1 MDIMPDRP
9 SLSDLDAFLAIV
21 SHRSFRKAADEL
33 GLSPSTLSHMMRGLE
48 TILGVRLLN
57 RTTRSVAPTEAGERL
72 ATQLQ
77 PALSGLDR
85 ALAVIDDFRGRP
97 SGALRLNGGEPAI
110 RYLVQTVVPEF
121 LQRYPEIALDLV
133 SDGRLTDIVAEGFD
147 AGIRLGYA
155 VPQDMIGVPFGGR
168 ARFITVASPA
178 YLEKRG
184 SPQTPDDL
192 NTHSCIRL
200 RMPSGK
206 LYRWEFERHGQEVVV
221 DVPGALT
228 LDHLETMAE
237 AAQQDLGI
245 AYLPQM
251 VAGPYLQR
259 GTLLA
264 VLEDWCP
271 WIDGLMLYYAGH
283 RHVPP
288 PLRAFIDMLREIDRK
303 PAQDR

>member
-1 MDIMPDRP
+1 MPERP

-48 TILGVRLLN
+48 TTLGLRLLN

-72 ATQLQ
+72 ASQLQ

-97 SGALRLNGGEPAI
+97 SGVLRINGGEPAI
-110 RYLVQTVVPEF
+110 RLLVQTVVPEF
-121 LQRYPEIALDLV
+121 LERYPEIALDLV
-133 SDGRLTDIVAEGFD
+133 TDGRLTDIVAEGFD

-168 ARFITVASPA
+168 ARFITVASPN
-178 YLEKRG
+178 YLETRG
-184 SPQTPDDL
+184 MPQTPDDL
-192 NTHSCIRL
+192 KTHSCIRL

-206 LYRWEFERHGQEVVV
+206 LFRWEFERHGQEVIV

-237 AAQQDLGI
+237 AAQKHLGI

-251 VAGPYLQR
+251 VAGPYLER
-259 GTLLA
+259 GTLLP

-271 WIDGLMLYYAGH
+271 WMDGLMLYYAGH

-288 PLRAFIDMLREIDRK
+288 PLRAFIDMLKEMDRR
-303 PAQDR
+303 ATADR

>member
-1 MDIMPDRP
+1 MNERP

-21 SHRSFRKAADEL
+21 AHRSFRKAADER
-33 GLSPSTLSHMMRGLE
+33 GLSPSTLSHMMRSLE
-48 TILGVRLLN
+48 TTFGVRLLN

-72 ATQLQ
+72 ALQLR

-85 ALAVIDDFRGRP
+85 ALETIEDFRGRP
-97 SGALRLNGGEPAI
+97 SGVLRINGGEPAI
-110 RYLVQTVVPEF
+110 RLLVRSVVPEF
-121 LQRYPEIALDLV
+121 LVRYPEIALDLV

-168 ARFITVASPA
+168 ARFITVASRD

-184 SPQTPDDL
+184 TPQTPDDL
-192 NTHSCIRL
+192 KTHACIRL

-237 AAQQDLGI
+237 AAQNGLGI
-245 AYLPQM
+245 AYLPQI
-251 VAGPYLQR
+251 VARPYLEH
-259 GTLLA
+259 GALLP

-288 PLRAFIDMLREIDRK
+288 PLRAFIDMLKEIDRIT
-303 PAQDR
+303 AADR

>member
-1 MDIMPDRP
+1 MPERP
-9 SLSDLDAFLAIV
+9 SLSDLDAFMAIV

-48 TILGVRLLN
+48 TTLGVRLLN

-72 ATQLQ
+72 ASQLR
-77 PALSGLDR
+77 PALSSLDR
-85 ALAVIDDFRGRP
+85 ALAVIDDFRSRP
-97 SGALRLNGGEPAI
+97 SGVLRINGGEPAI

-121 LQRYPEIALDLV
+121 LERFPEIALDLV
-133 SDGRLTDIVAEGFD
+133 TDGRFTDIVAEGFD
-147 AGIRLGYA
+147 AGVRLGYA

-168 ARFITVASPA
+168 ARFVTVASPA

-184 SPQTPDDL
+184 TPQTPDDL
-192 NTHSCIRL
+192 KNHSCIRL

-206 LYRWEFERHGQEVVV
+206 LFRWEFERHGQEVVI

-237 AAQQDLGI
+237 AATRNLGI
-245 AYLPQM
+245 AYLPQL
-251 VAGPYLQR
+251 VAAPYLER
-259 GTLLA
+259 GALLPA
-264 VLEDWCP
+264 LEDWCP
-271 WIDGLMLYYAGH
+271 WMDGLMLYYAGH

-288 PLRAFIDMLREIDRK
+288 PLRAFIDTLKEVDRR
-303 PAQDR
+303 AAVDR

>member
-1 MDIMPDRP
+1 MTSMPERP

-48 TILGVRLLN
+48 TTLGLRLLN

-72 ATQLQ
+72 ASQLQ

-97 SGALRLNGGEPAI
+97 SGVLRINGGEPAI
-110 RYLVQTVVPEF
+110 RHLVQTVVPEF
-121 LQRYPEIALDLV
+121 LERFPEIALDLV
-133 SDGRLTDIVAEGFD
+133 TDGRFTDIVAQGFD

-168 ARFITVASPA
+168 ARFITVASPQ
-178 YLEKRG
+178 YLEMRDT
-184 SPQTPDDL
+184 PQVPDDL
-192 NTHSCIRL
+192 KNHACIRL

-206 LYRWEFERHGQEVVV
+206 LFRWEFERHGQEVVV

-228 LDHLETMAE
+228 LDHLETMAQ
-237 AAQQDLGI
+237 AATKKLGI

-251 VAGPYLQR
+251 VAGPYLES
-259 GTLLA
+259 GALVP

-271 WIDGLMLYYAGH
+271 WMDGLMLYYAGH

-288 PLRAFIDMLREIDRK
+288 PLRAFIDTLRQLDRR
-303 PAQDR
+303 ATADR

>member
-1 MDIMPDRP
+1 MNERP

-21 SHRSFRKAADEL
+21 AHRSFRKAADER

-48 TILGVRLLN
+48 TTLGVRLLN

-72 ATQLQ
+72 ASQLR

-85 ALAVIDDFRGRP
+85 ALETIEDFRGRP
-97 SGALRLNGGEPAI
+97 SGVLRINGGEPAI
-110 RYLVQTVVPEF
+110 RFLVQTVVPEF

-133 SDGRLTDIVAEGFD
+133 TDGRLTDIVAEGFD

-168 ARFITVASPA
+168 ARFIAVASPT
-178 YLEKRG
+178 YLQERG
-184 SPQTPDDL
+184 KPQAPDDL
-192 NTHSCIRL
+192 KTHACIRL

-221 DVPGALT
+221 DVPGVLT

-237 AAQQDLGI
+237 AAQNGLGI
-245 AYLPQM
+245 AYLPQL
-251 VAGPYLQR
+251 VAKPYLQR
-259 GTLLA
+259 GALLP

-271 WIDGLMLYYAGH
+271 WMDGLMLYYAGH

-288 PLRAFIDMLREIDRK
+288 PLRAFIDMLKEIDRRT
-303 PAQDR
+303 AADR